1 MKIKK
6 DKNFSNELRNN
17 HDKNSIDKLDTPMKI
32 YDYQNRV
39 HMIHRRIKQVVKEE
53 QKNIEKQLTKFD
65 TNFQSFT
72 SRNFYKDYKKFSD
85 KCFKTTN
92 LVDNIAERYQEKGY
106 NILNLNYEFYKINP
120 LLDSN
125 VNKLFISYLFNKSG
139 EKFNYDKI
147 YRKDKRV
154 NYMKKLKNIISPE
167 KNVEEKQKLYKPK
180 KIKKKNKK
188 YSLLTN
194 NGRKSKYFSTE
205 KSLFIDNKSH
215 KNNKEEE
222 NKNKSSN
229 SINIVHYFDKKKYAY
244 DNQNNYNLFNKNT
257 ENKIKSSKNLNII
270 IPDIKTKRNSGKHD
284 SNENNLKIR
293 TGLFLNITS
302 ERNQKKYSS
311 NNLTLLSLNYN
322 SNNNI
327 SNTTKTNTQM
337 FLNTEKIADNK
348 TKEYILDTPKVID
361 KNKLYINQKNISSY
375 NTNPYSSSNKEDTF
389 GLYKNIPN
397 TKTKNSLKSFKIKE
411 FSVNSKSD
419 KISASSK
426 KLIITEY
433 NNKNIFTNKNFR
445 YSYTINKKEDE
456 NFKAENLFK
465 DASISSENKKQID
478 SHKKEEDIN
487 QIYKQLKAG
496 KCKNIE
502 DKMKNYLFKTK
513 KLDKREIDFIL
524 KKYEYKNIKSNF
536 SELKKFISE
545 KKISKKIERIY
556 LNNHDYN
563 RIEPLMN
570 IMNNNDYKICKLE
583 SQITKIYNKS

>member
-1 MKIKK
+1 M
-6 DKNFSNELRNN
+6 
-17 HDKNSIDKLDTPMKI
+17 
-32 YDYQNRV
+32 
-39 HMIHRRIKQVVKEE
+39 
-53 QKNIEKQLTKFD
+53 
-65 TNFQSFT
+65 
-72 SRNFYKDYKKFSD
+72 
-85 KCFKTTN
+85 
-92 LVDNIAERYQEKGY
+92 
-106 NILNLNYEFYKINP
+106 
-120 LLDSN
+120 
-125 VNKLFISYLFNKSG
+125 
-139 EKFNYDKI
+139 
-147 YRKDKRV
+147 
-154 NYMKKLKNIISPE
+154 
-167 KNVEEKQKLYKPK
+167 
-180 KIKKKNKK
+180 
-188 YSLLTN
+188 
-194 NGRKSKYFSTE
+194 
-205 KSLFIDNKSH
+205 
-215 KNNKEEE
+215 
-222 NKNKSSN
+222 
-229 SINIVHYFDKKKYAY
+229 
-244 DNQNNYNLFNKNT
+244 
-257 ENKIKSSKNLNII
+257 
-270 IPDIKTKRNSGKHD
+270 
-284 SNENNLKIR
+284 
-293 TGLFLNITS
+293 
-302 ERNQKKYSS
+302 
-311 NNLTLLSLNYN
+311 
-322 SNNNI
+322 
-327 SNTTKTNTQM
+327 
-337 FLNTEKIADNK
+337 
-348 TKEYILDTPKVID
+348 
-361 KNKLYINQKNISSY
+361 
-375 NTNPYSSSNKEDTF
+375 
-389 GLYKNIPN
+389 YKNIPN

-465 DASISSENKKQID
+465 DATISSDNKKRID
-478 SHKKEEDIN
+478 SNKKEEDIN

>member
-1 MKIKK
+1 MKI
-6 DKNFSNELRNN
+6 NFPN
-17 HDKNSIDKLDTPMKI
+17 
-32 YDYQNRV
+32 
-39 HMIHRRIKQVVKEE
+39 
-53 QKNIEKQLTKFD
+53 
-65 TNFQSFT
+65 
-72 SRNFYKDYKKFSD
+72 
-85 KCFKTTN
+85 
-92 LVDNIAERYQEKGY
+92 
-106 NILNLNYEFYKINP
+106 
-120 LLDSN
+120 
-125 VNKLFISYLFNKSG
+125 
-139 EKFNYDKI
+139 
-147 YRKDKRV
+147 
-154 NYMKKLKNIISPE
+154 
-167 KNVEEKQKLYKPK
+167 
-180 KIKKKNKK
+180 
-188 YSLLTN
+188 
-194 NGRKSKYFSTE
+194 
-205 KSLFIDNKSH
+205 
-215 KNNKEEE
+215 

-244 DNQNNYNLFNKNT
+244 DNQNNYSLFNKNT
-257 ENKIKSSKNLNII
+257 EKKIKSSKNLNII